1 MAFARS
7 EPRDDDAEL
16 RVYRCSHCGHELRL
30 TVWLEAAPPSIFAC
44 PEGPDAAS
52 PPASGGDGVRRP
64 KPALVSRSGPSAWW
78 GLFRWQP
85 GFFMRL

>member
-30 TVWLEAAPPSIFAC
+30 TVWLEAVPPSIFGFR
-44 PEGPDAAS
+44 EGRDVV
-52 PPASGGDGVRRP
+52 VRQS
-64 KPALVSRSGPSAWW
+64 K
-78 GLFRWQP
+78 
-85 GFFMRL
+85 